1 MNTKGSDAG
10 NVPQDAESPFGKS
23 KYDDLWGR
31 PGYLVRRLHQI
42 HIGLFAEACDGMDLT
57 AVQYAML
64 SVLYSGEEFDQLSL
78 SKAVGIDRTSGA
90 DVIKRLV
97 RRGLATRE
105 PSEADRRAQV
115 VRITEEWA
123 RLRAAG
129 PPADGRSSG
138 QIRIAADQGRTQ
150 GLHAVAQQA
159 DQGKQRCLACAD
171 EVRNW
176 RGCPASCRCVND
188 ARDVSS
194 MLSTA

>member
-115 VRITEEWA
+115 VRITEEGRVFVRQVRPLMEEA
-123 RLRAAG
+123 QDKFVSPLTKEERKVFMRLLSKLIKA
-129 PPADGRSSG
+129 
-138 QIRIAADQGRTQ
+138 
-150 GLHAVAQQA
+150 
-159 DQGKQRCLACAD
+159 
-171 EVRNW
+171 N
-176 RGCPASCRCVND
+176 ND
-188 ARDVSS
+188 ASRAP
-194 MLSTA
+194 MK